1 MPRSRFIAVGLLLAA
16 LVIGVAVPGGADDLA
31 TAKSRQKKMQAALDD
46 ATRELNQIESERH
59 FAEQR
64 LQAANSRLGYV
75 RDDLAA
81 ARRALSGHVSS
92 LYKAGGTRPLSGI
105 LGSSAEVVVS
115 RVEFETILQE
125 GQVAAVADAK
135 IAFDSYEAA
144 IKDVKAAMNQMSRL
158 EARSKKTVA
167 ELSRNFEKAKQVAD
181 KLAGFNTTH
190 LVNGRFVSCPV
201 SKPFSFIDS
210 WGAARSG
217 GRAHKGTDIMNP
229 MGNKVHAIV
238 DGVISRQSTSSL
250 GRHQPVHA
258 GRRRQRVLLR
268 PPVQVRLGHRAAGQG
283 GRADRLQRRH
293 RQRRLDRPP
302 RPLRGPPRRRLPGQP
317 LPVRQG
323 RLRLTRSTHRAPPV
337 SAPAHDGRAVDNEH
351 SGRDRSWCPER
362 QAATTVS
369 LILSAPQCLG
379 RKAKAPAA
387 RTASA
392 DSSDLVG

>member
-1 MPRSRFIAVGLLLAA
+1 MPKSRVIAAGLIMAA

-59 FAEQR
+59 YAEQR

-105 LGSSAEVVVS
+105 LGSSADVVVS

-135 IAFDSYEAA
+135 VAFDSYEAA
-144 IKDVKAAMNQMSRL
+144 IKDVKAAMAQMSRL
-158 EARSKKTVA
+158 EARSKKTVDK
-167 ELSRNFEKAKQVAD
+167 LSRNFEKAKQVAD

-201 SKPFSFIDS
+201 SKPYSFIDS

-217 GRAHKGTDIMNP
+217 GRAHKGVDMLSP
-229 MGNKVHAIV
+229 MGTPTVAPVSGTVSHRGN
-238 DGVISRQSTSSL
+238 SL
-250 GRHQPVHA
+250 GGLSWHLDGDDGTYYYGTHLSSYANQGA
-258 GRRRQRVLLR
+258 GHV
-268 PPVQVRLGHRAAGQG
+268 AAGTVIGYVGDSGNARGTPHLHFEIHPG
-283 GRADRLQRRH
+283 GGGAVN
-293 RQRRLDRPP
+293 PY
-302 RPLRGPPRRRLPGQP
+302 
-317 LPVRQG
+317 
-323 RLRLTRSTHRAPPV
+323 
-337 SAPAHDGRAVDNEH
+337 PAV
-351 SGRDRSWCPER
+351 
-362 QAATTVS
+362 AA
-369 LILSAPQCLG
+369 AC
-379 RKAKAPAA
+379 
-387 RTASA
+387 
-392 DSSDLVG
+392 

>member
-1 MPRSRFIAVGLLLAA
+1 
-16 LVIGVAVPGGADDLA
+16 
-31 TAKSRQKKMQAALDD
+31 QAALDD

-64 LQAANSRLGYV
+64 LQAANSRLGVV

-105 LGSSAEVVVS
+105 LGSSADVVVS

-135 IAFDSYEAA
+135 MAFDSYEAA
-144 IKDVKAAMNQMSRL
+144 IKDVKAAMAQMSRL

-167 ELSRNFEKAKQVAD
+167 KLSRDFEKAKQVAD

-201 SKPFSFIDS
+201 SKPYSFIDS

-217 GRAHKGTDIMNP
+217 GRSHKGTDIMNP

-250 GRHQPVHA
+250 GGISLYLQGADGNEYYYAHLSRYASVT
-258 GRRRQRVLLR
+258 GQRVKAGELIAYNGATGNAAWTG
-268 PPVQVRLGHRAAGQG
+268 PHVHFEVHPGGGTPVNPYPYVKAACG
-283 GRADRLQRRH
+283 
-293 RQRRLDRPP
+293 
-302 RPLRGPPRRRLPGQP
+302 
-317 LPVRQG
+317 
-323 RLRLTRSTHRAPPV
+323 
-337 SAPAHDGRAVDNEH
+337 
-351 SGRDRSWCPER
+351 
-362 QAATTVS
+362 
-369 LILSAPQCLG
+369 
-379 RKAKAPAA
+379 
-387 RTASA
+387 
-392 DSSDLVG
+392 